1 MSRTGTLTP
10 ALDDARGATWLSQ
23 LSDELGVDTATLLEA
38 LRPGVTAA
46 VEQAMRTRERTLGSL
61 DAIVRLLTPG
71 IEEMDP
77 VPHAALEQARRQ
89 AVLRTDLLS
98 QGAFTYR
105 ALAEGR
111 RTSGAAA
118 RQFVRRARQ
127 RQLLFTVELNG
138 ETLVP
143 AFLMSERFEPFES
156 YVGAIRVLQSAGEDG
171 WALWAWFSSP
181 SSWLD
186 GAVPAELARVDPDTV
201 AEAARRRASNAW

>member
-1 MSRTGTLTP
+1 M
-10 ALDDARGATWLSQ
+10 LDEAHDAAWFSQ
-23 LSDELGVDTATLLEA
+23 LSDELGVDIATLLEA

-71 IEEMDP
+71 IEELDP
-77 VPHAALEQARRQ
+77 VPHAVLEQARRQ
-89 AVLRTDLLS
+89 SVLRTNLLS

-111 RTSGAAA
+111 QTSEAAA

-127 RQLLFTVELNG
+127 RQLLFTVEHNG

-143 AFLMSERFEPFES
+143 AFLMSERFEPFEP
-156 YVGAIRVLQSAGEDG
+156 YVSTIRVLQSTGEDG
-171 WALWAWFSSP
+171 WALWAWFLSP
-181 SSWLD
+181 SPWLD
-186 GAVPAELARVDPDTV
+186 GAVPAQLARVDPDAVTD
-201 AEAARRRASNAW
+201 AARRRVSNAW